1 MSRYHGRS
9 KVHTFSTHA
18 RSLTLQQMPR
28 HLTRDTIP
36 AATLERLEKAFGHAV
51 SAAEAAQAAGATIDP
66 IHFVGEHLC
75 NPKAPEPRSNTSFI
89 MDAAIVKTLEVELG
103 DALTAWVNGK
113 EATHEP
119 LQFVGNRL
127 IDTAA
132 TTAGGNLLTRLLTD
146 AAEPCAAL

>member
-1 MSRYHGRS
+1 
-9 KVHTFSTHA
+9 
-18 RSLTLQQMPR
+18 MPR

-36 AATLERLEKAFGHAV
+36 AATLERLEKAFGDAV

-66 IHFVGEHLC
+66 IQSTFVTQ
-75 NPKAPEPRSNTSFI
+75 PELLSNTSFI

-119 LQFVGNRL
+119 L
-127 IDTAA
+127 
-132 TTAGGNLLTRLLTD
+132 NLWAHRHREQPQQAPSSRGSSPTPPSR
-146 AAEPCAAL
+146 ARCRC